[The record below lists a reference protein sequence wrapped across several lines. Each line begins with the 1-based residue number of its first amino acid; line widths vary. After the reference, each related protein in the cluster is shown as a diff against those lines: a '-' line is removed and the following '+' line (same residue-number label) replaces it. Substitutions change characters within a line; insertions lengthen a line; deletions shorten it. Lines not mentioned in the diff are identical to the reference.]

1 MSLSLN
7 VPEVSSKPLL
17 IAETRSHKISE
28 FIARIRSTTLIES
41 AGVLFE
47 EMEILNRQKVSAED
61 RLRALDAYR
70 PTVIELCRQL
80 ADHYCSSP
88 LPLHQQAKSHASA
101 AEALWLE
108 LSYGYKL
115 ALIDNQKKFFSTKGD
130 KHTAVIVLYAM
141 EALRELAMLYH
152 QTYFALPASM
162 WSDLNQMYLYAAQ
175 QSLHQL
181 DLSTDE
187 TTPSSISL
195 SYKKIVLM
203 ALSDPHRLS
212 NKDIKRVADY
222 LERHAGHAR
231 LQGLGLIDNPAGIF
245 FIELHSDKPPV
256 SYSKNKKEG
265 DAKQDILL
273 VTVELARLLHKHIM
287 EIKALPQHSA
297 NGAHA
302 GDVSGIAALT
312 AETAAED
319 LRDPL
324 YLDLLTYLIKHWS
337 ESPRR
342 IFDRTRKN
350 ESMEIGIGISA
361 AHTLYQDTANGSTAA
376 DTVTAAGIS
385 YQDAKVSASRWVV
398 LNFSA
403 GGVALRKPPNIKEN
417 LRIGSLISMRESSGK
432 HWSVGVVRWAANNH
446 DHQIDIGTQLIAP
459 AAKAV
464 ALRKHS
470 SDDFQKALV
479 LPGITVLKQSMSIIA
494 PGGTYSP
501 AGQLE
506 IEEAG
511 KLSRIVI
518 TKLLERT
525 ASFEQFNFSY
535 L

>member
-28 FIARIRSTTLIES
+28 FIAGLSTSNLLES
-41 AGVLFE
+41 ATLLFDE
-47 EMEILNRQKVSAED
+47 LEILNRQKVSAED
-61 RLRALDAYR
+61 RVRALDAYR
-70 PTVIELCRQL
+70 STVIELCRQL
-80 ADHYCSSP
+80 ADHYSTSP
-88 LPLHQQAKSHASA
+88 LPLHQQAKSHAGA
-101 AEALWLE
+101 AESLWLE

-115 ALIDNQKKFFSTKGD
+115 ALIDNQKKFFSTSSD
-130 KHTAVIVLYAM
+130 KHTALIVLYAM

-152 QTYFALPASM
+152 QTYFPLPASV
-162 WSDLNQMYLYAAQ
+162 WSDLNQLYLYAAQ

-181 DLSTDE
+181 ELTSDE
-187 TTPSSISL
+187 TASNNISL
-195 SYKKIVLM
+195 SYKKIVLI
-203 ALSDPHRLS
+203 ALADPQRLS

-222 LERHAGHAR
+222 LERHAELAH

-256 SYSKNKKEG
+256 SYSRNKKAG

-273 VTVELARLLHKHIM
+273 VTVELARLLHKHIT
-287 EIKALPQHSA
+287 EIKALPQRSGNA
-297 NGAHA
+297 LQA
-302 GDVSGIAALT
+302 GDSSHALLADIAA
-312 AETAAED
+312 D
-319 LRDPL
+319 DIKDPL
-324 YLDLLTYLIKHWS
+324 YVDLLTHLIKHWS

-361 AHTLYQDTANGSTAA
+361 AHYLYQHASTANVAVET
-376 DTVTAAGIS
+376 TTTPNIT
-385 YQDAKVSASRWVV
+385 YQETKASASRWVV
-398 LNFSA
+398 LNLSA
-403 GGVALRKPPNIKEN
+403 GGVSLRKPPNIKEN
-417 LRIGSLISMRESSGK
+417 LRIGSLISMRESTSK

-446 DHQIDIGTQLIAP
+446 AHQIDIGTQLIAP
-459 AAKAV
+459 AAKPV
-464 ALRKHS
+464 SLRKNS
-470 SDDFQKALV
+470 NDDFQKALL
-479 LPGITVLKQSMSIIA
+479 LPGITVLKQAMSIIA